1 MPRMRSR
8 HVSMLAML
16 LAGCDPRP
24 TPDVIGVRADSASQT
39 VLKAAC
45 NSGRLGFAR
54 DKGADTMLENG
65 VRVRVSPEKGSHRI
79 TEADLQRGRVVAR
92 IQLLEGDEIGGW
104 KIRTKAPVCLVMVG
118 PSYQNLATL
127 FVSSEDGATLT
138 RQPTQVI
145 LKARKHRRSEGDWIS
160 ITGADDY
167 DAPADSAAGM
177 LPRLWAALNSKVFTT
192 QVSCGRN
199 QCCSPRRPL

>member
-1 MPRMRSR
+1 
-8 HVSMLAML
+8 MLTVL

-24 TPDVIGVRADSASQT
+24 TPDVIGVRADSASQA

-45 NSGRLGFAR
+45 NSSRLGFAR
-54 DKGADTMLENG
+54 RNGADIVLDES
-65 VRVRVSPEKGSHRI
+65 RAEVRVSPEKGSHRI

-92 IQLLEGDEIGGW
+92 IQLLNGDEIRGW
-104 KIRTKAPVCLVMVG
+104 QIRTRAPVCLVMFG
-118 PSYQNLATL
+118 SSYDSLTTL

-145 LKARKHRRSEGDWIS
+145 LKARPHRRSEGDWIRIS
-160 ITGADDY
+160 ATDGY

-177 LPRLWAALNSKVFTT
+177 LPRLWAALNGKVFTA